1 MCTLLMFSHLFYKG
15 IYILDLEP
23 ELRVSVIMRGFLS
36 FAGIVMFY
44 QSMQY
49 LSLVTVAVS
58 VMISS
63 QLIAHFFFLK

>member
-49 LSLVTVAVS
+49 LT
-58 VMISS
+58 
-63 QLIAHFFFLK
+63 

>member
-1 MCTLLMFSHLFYKG
+1 MFSHLFYKG

-49 LSLVTVAVS
+49 LS
-58 VMISS
+58 
-63 QLIAHFFFLK
+63 